1 VTDVTLAR
9 RPNRTAA
16 AIGTA
21 LLLLSVSAPAQSP
34 RPRTPTFGTGIEVIR
49 LNLAVTDG
57 RNRLVTGLSEDDFAV
72 FEDGV
77 RQELSFFTRE
87 ALPLSVT
94 LLLDCSASM
103 QEKLPAAQEAAWRF
117 LKTLGPEDRAQVAQF
132 NDRITLLE
140 DFTADHQALEAAIR
154 ATRASGTTVL
164 YNAVYV
170 SLKQLGRQG
179 SPDAPR
185 RRAIVLLTD
194 GEDTASVIGDD
205 QVLELARQTDVGV
218 YSISLR
224 SDRPQDRDRIAF
236 GQATHFLTALA
247 RDSGGEVY
255 FPGAL
260 SELDGVYGRV
270 AEELRSQYTLGYISR
285 NSRRDG
291 KWRQIVVRTP
301 THDDLQVRHKVG
313 YYASKG

>member
-1 VTDVTLAR
+1 VTPTLAR
-9 RPNRTAA
+9 RRNRTAA